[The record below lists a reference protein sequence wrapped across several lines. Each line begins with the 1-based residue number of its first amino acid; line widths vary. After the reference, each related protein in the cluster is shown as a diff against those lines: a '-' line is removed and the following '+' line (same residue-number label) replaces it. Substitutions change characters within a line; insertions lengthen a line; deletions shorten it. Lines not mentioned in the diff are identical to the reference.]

1 MNIAII
7 PLISSIISLIFALVL
22 FDQFL
27 ARKQPYQLIWAIGLF
42 MYFIGTGTE
51 FGTEMWGLNQVV
63 YRLWYLFG
71 AIYVAAFLGMG
82 TIYLLVRRR
91 TAHIIMAVLV
101 IASVYAAIRVFS
113 ASIDISHLG
122 SLSGV
127 AMPQNIRLLTP
138 IFNSFGTFALVGGA
152 LYSAWAYWRRRT
164 KPHRVLS
171 NILIAIGAILPAFGG
186 LHIRIGGTIN
196 LFYLFELLGIII
208 IFAGFLRS
216 KEVFG
221 VYRFPLIHRTRKIAT
236 E

>member
-7 PLISSIISLIFALVL
+7 PLISTIVSFVFAMVV

-27 ARKQPYQLIWAIGLF
+27 ARRQPYQLVWALGLF

-51 FGTEMWGLNQVV
+51 FTVETWGLNQAA
-63 YRLWYLFG
+63 YRWWYLFG

-82 TIYLLVRRR
+82 TIYLLVRRPV
-91 TAHIIMAVLV
+91 AHVVMAVLAV
-101 IASVYAAIRVFS
+101 ASVYAAVRVFS
-113 ASIDISHLG
+113 ADIDVSSLE

-127 AMPQNIRLLTP
+127 AMPSSVRLLTP
-138 IFNSFGTFALVGGA
+138 IFNTFGTLALVGGA
-152 LYSAWAYWRRRT
+152 IYSAWAYWRSRT
-164 KPHRVLS
+164 KSHRVFS
-171 NILIAIGAILPAFGG
+171 NILIAVGAVLPAFGG

-221 VYRFPLIHRTRKIAT
+221 VYRFPFIHAFRKIPAD
-236 E
+236 